1 MIHGSMAE
9 TTSRKRIKGHTTGR
23 SGETEK
29 KIKYGGRI
37 DVLTPIKAAEIERGG
52 SKGLQKAVRRLE
64 RARRTSRILKVPE
77 CNFKKAVEVA
87 QKSDKKITVTN
98 FTGTKRMCV

>member
-1 MIHGSMAE
+1 MAE
-9 TTSRKRIKGHTTGR
+9 TTSHKRAKGHAAGR

-37 DVLTPIKAAEIERGG
+37 DVLTATKAVEIERGG

-64 RARRTSRILKVPE
+64 RVDFRIQRPIFVKKSSDFNQKVPPI
-77 CNFKKAVEVA
+77 FY
-87 QKSDKKITVTN
+87 I
-98 FTGTKRMCV
+98 